1 MLDPARSRLYVAGTN
16 VLYQLDDALRVSH
29 KVETGPVLDSH
40 ECSAT
45 ECSNGPTTKVDT
57 DNHAKVLVL
66 DARSDRLLLCGSV
79 RQGACYRHSLTDITA
94 NTEQLLTA
102 VAANTEAASTFG
114 FIGPQQYNPWNS
126 DDVLYVGTTFTQHG
140 DYRHDMPAIS
150 SRNLDNLQF
159 AEFSFSRQSLPRIDV
174 MTSATS
180 VSRPTLPQSRPEPA
194 PASATHSLDLIDKNL
209 FQADVE
215 TMIAAFN
222 SLDSLSLHHG
232 TLIGVTNTLGS
243 VVRGLSDLT
252 PA

>member
-1 MLDPARSRLYVAGTN
+1 MP
-16 VLYQLDDALRVSH
+16 
-29 KVETGPVLDSH
+29 GPVLDSH

-222 SLDSLSLHHG
+222 SLDSLSLHHS

>member
-79 RQGACYRHSLTDITA
+79 RQGACYRHSPTDFTA

-102 VAANTEAASTFG
+102 VASNTVA
-114 FIGPQQYNPWNS
+114 I
-126 DDVLYVGTTFTQHG
+126 VGTQAGTVIKVLLADGEATVV
-140 DYRHDMPAIS
+140 D
-150 SRNLDNLQF
+150 
-159 AEFSFSRQSLPRIDV
+159 SFV
-174 MTSATS
+174 
-180 VSRPTLPQSRPEPA
+180 
-194 PASATHSLDLIDKNL
+194 
-209 FQADVE
+209 
-215 TMIAAFN
+215 AA
-222 SLDSLSLHHG
+222 
-232 TLIGVTNTLGS
+232 
-243 VVRGLSDLT
+243 
-252 PA
+252 

>member
-79 RQGACYRHSLTDITA
+79 RQGACYRYSPTDFTV

-140 DYRHDMPAIS
+140 DYRQGVPAIS

-159 AEFSFSRQSLPRIDV
+159 AEFSFSRQSLLRIDV
-174 MTSATS
+174 KYRCTGSTPRATCTS
-180 VSRPTLPQSRPEPA
+180 
-194 PASATHSLDLIDKNL
+194 
-209 FQADVE
+209 
-215 TMIAAFN
+215 
-222 SLDSLSLHHG
+222 
-232 TLIGVTNTLGS
+232 
-243 VVRGLSDLT
+243 
-252 PA
+252 

>member
-1 MLDPARSRLYVAGTN
+1 MRPSSRSYLDFSFIKA
-16 VLYQLDDALRVSH
+16 
-29 KVETGPVLDSH
+29 
-40 ECSAT
+40 
-45 ECSNGPTTKVDT
+45 
-57 DNHAKVLVL
+57 DN
-66 DARSDRLLLCGSV
+66 
-79 RQGACYRHSLTDITA
+79 
-94 NTEQLLTA
+94 N
-102 VAANTEAASTFG
+102 
-114 FIGPQQYNPWNS
+114 
-126 DDVLYVGTTFTQHG
+126 
-140 DYRHDMPAIS
+140 IS
-150 SRNLDNLQF
+150 S
-159 AEFSFSRQSLPRIDV
+159 

-194 PASATHSLDLIDKNL
+194 PASATRSLDLIDKNL